1 MISNFKPSASAEASG
16 RSMEPVNGGDLS
28 SPSPEVTLIDAMAA
42 VAEWPTL
49 PAGFAD
55 CDWDGLS

>member
-1 MISNFKPSASAEASG
+1 
-16 RSMEPVNGGDLS
+16 MEPVNGGDLS